1 MDNKIILGKVIW
13 NNEQVILQV
22 IQCKF
27 YNKRNL

>member
-27 YNKRNL
+27 YNT